1 MPSSHLSSRFPALF
15 LWIAFSLLVG
25 LQALTAADPQSFESW
40 LAANE
45 IPEERMAPTDRNG
58 PLALTNVEAYAFG
71 VNPYTAVSS
80 DLPRLTGATKS
91 EGLRILYQLNTGA
104 QDLEWF
110 LKESTGITS
119 LDWTRVIPLSQQV
132 LWTENGVEGREI
144 LVEWD
149 GLSPKLVRIEAGL
162 AGESTFVR
170 VEGGTMPEY
179 TAIGPL
185 DVADFSISQFQ
196 VTWTEW
202 LEVREW
208 AVANGYDLND
218 IGSSCSG
225 NHPVQ
230 TVNWYDVVKWCNA
243 RSEMEG
249 LTPAYTVS
257 GEVYRELEFDIDGS
271 LAVEWNQLAN
281 GYRLLTEAEWEYA
294 ARGGQETNNF
304 IYSGSDDLNEVGWY
318 YGNSGG
324 AECAL
329 DNGVAGPTDDLAGTW
344 PVGQKAPN
352 ELGVY
357 DMSGN
362 VWEWCWDPS
371 PYNDQV
377 RGRKLRGGS
386 WLFGECLI
394 FNRNSYQPIA
404 RHYYV
409 GFRLARN

>member
-1 MPSSHLSSRFPALF
+1 
-15 LWIAFSLLVG
+15 
-25 LQALTAADPQSFESW
+25 
-40 LAANE
+40 
-45 IPEERMAPTDRNG
+45 MAPTDRNG

-110 LKESTGITS
+110 LKESVDITS
-119 LDWTRVIPLSQQV
+119 LDWTRVIPVSQQV

-179 TAIGPL
+179 TTIGPL

-208 AVANGYDLND
+208 AVANGYDLD
-218 IGSSCSG
+218 GIGSSCSG

-294 ARGGQETNNF
+294 ARGKGQDTVYPWGDDTNPACDF
-304 IYSGSDDLNEVGWY
+304 AVVDDGAPGCGENTTFATCSKTG
-318 YGNSGG
+318 GNTAQGL
-324 AECAL
+324 C
-329 DNGVAGPTDDLAGTW
+329 
-344 PVGQKAPN
+344 
-352 ELGVY
+352 

-362 VWEWCWDPS
+362 VWEWTADWSSCSYEKETTESSCTTYGGPCGPDCWEKDPKGPCKGAES
-371 PYNDQV
+371 CSERTHKV
-377 RGRKLRGGS
+377 LRGGS
-386 WLFGECLI
+386 FLQSI
-394 FNRNSYQPIA
+394 DNARAANRFHLSPDQKAHDIGV
-404 RHYYV
+404 RCV
-409 GFRLARN
+409 RD